1 MLDNNINQIQQINS
15 KPNLTNVNI
24 RPIKQEAMIQLPLEE
39 EQNFINNGITKLVE
53 TQNIKQLNSN
63 LAYNQAFEKSI
74 EMIKGLSSL
83 LLEAFNKV
91 NLNLV
96 I

>member
-74 EMIKGLSSL
+74 EMIKGLSIL